1 MLINRAR
8 SSFLRAIYGFH
19 FHTSTS
25 IQSVATELL
34 PTAIHA
40 TTYLTYLQHA
50 TTAPAPAPAA
60 PAPAPAPAAAPA
72 AIGTAGKSWNLA
84 PQFLVALLVAWAL
97 LVSA

>member
-1 MLINRAR
+1 M
-8 SSFLRAIYGFH
+8 
-19 FHTSTS
+19 
-25 IQSVATELL
+25 
-34 PTAIHA
+34 HA
-40 TTYLTYLQHA
+40 TT
-50 TTAPAPAPAA
+50 APAA

>member
-40 TTYLTYLQHA
+40 TTYLQHA
-50 TTAPAPAPAA
+50 TTAPAPAPA
-60 PAPAPAPAAAPA
+60 APAPAPAAAPA